1 MMMHSFH
8 MVADELPFHL
18 DDTPQ
23 VNAAFVRWHRQQSE
37 IDKRIIDLW
46 TYCYIYRYFMI
57 KFASSVREAPPC
69 FDRLIAGAFADVQE
83 HIHSV
88 RRPERYTA
96 WVGTLC
102 KNTFINHLRTKRSTL
117 SLDADSTTLL
127 VESPPPRMIGTHD
140 ALIIHQTVCA
150 AIDTLPDFLSEV
162 ARMRL
167 LENQSYQAI
176 SEATGKP
183 LATLRTYVNRA
194 LGQLRENPALQA
206 LLEEMCD

>member
-1 MMMHSFH
+1 
-8 MVADELPFHL
+8 
-18 DDTPQ
+18 
-23 VNAAFVRWHRQQSE
+23 
-37 IDKRIIDLW
+37 
-46 TYCYIYRYFMI
+46 
-57 KFASSVREAPPC
+57 
-69 FDRLIAGAFADVQE
+69 
-83 HIHSV
+83 
-88 RRPERYTA
+88 
-96 WVGTLC
+96 
-102 KNTFINHLRTKRSTL
+102 
-117 SLDADSTTLL
+117 
-127 VESPPPRMIGTHD
+127 MIGTHD